1 MVDGSCPC
9 SHVPC
14 GRETP
19 LRRSRDLV
27 PAFHSIAART
37 DSREIAGETV
47 VGTRYP
53 VTTPP
58 DGSPLVRKPGIA
70 FRTHFVPLTVDYSN
84 KMSGTVVEG

>member
-1 MVDGSCPC
+1 MAVAHAAMF
-9 SHVPC
+9 HVAAKRHFA
-14 GRETP
+14 GREISFQPFTRLPLGPTP
-19 LRRSRDLV
+19 AKSL
-27 PAFHSIAART
+27 
-37 DSREIAGETV
+37 GETV